1 MPPPRSDGPCH
12 NGPGGDHD
20 DDDDDDQSDHPHL
33 RSILDNKSSD
43 PILVLDHMLDP
54 AQTTVALEQV
64 AREVDRAQR
73 GDVRLQVGRIINLC
87 LF

>member
-1 MPPPRSDGPCH
+1 MPALGRLWPS
-12 NGPGGDHD
+12 D

-33 RSILDNKSSD
+33 RSILDDKSSD

-64 AREVDRAQR
+64 AREVDRAQG
-73 GDVRLQVGRIINLC
+73 GDIRLQVVRIINLC